1 MIRAGR
7 FLRQI
12 SRHMRREKR
21 LSLGSFLVLAIVLV
35 LVDLFW
41 IASGTINNEYRKL
54 LTNVRMEVFL
64 SDTIPDSVLT
74 VVKDALTSFEG
85 VSSID
90 YISKDEAARQLQSQF
105 GSGILDG
112 LDENPLPRSFVLH
125 FNHLLHL
132 GDLDAM
138 ESRLQRLEGVDGVE
152 FGRPWIQKIEH
163 SGKLLRRIGII
174 VGTLI
179 LFVVLLTMANT
190 NRLTA
195 RSKSRDFFQLK
206 LLGAGPS
213 YVLYPFLAEG
223 FLSAFIAAALGWV
236 LVYYL
241 ADQVSF
247 TTFVLVFP
255 NIPDIV
261 IYSLVAGLTGMIGAY
276 LGIRRLLIS

>member
-1 MIRAGR
+1 MIRPGR

-21 LSLGSFLVLAIVLV
+21 LSVGSFLVLAIVLV

-54 LTNVRMEVFL
+54 LTNIRMEVFL
-64 SDTIPDSVLT
+64 SDSVPDSVLT
-74 VVKDALTSFEG
+74 AVRDALESFEG

-90 YISKDEAARQLQSQF
+90 YISKDDAAHQLESQF

-112 LDENPLPRSFVLH
+112 LDENPLPRSYVLH
-125 FNHLLHL
+125 FDHLLHL
-132 GDLDAM
+132 DELDSM
-138 ESRLQRLEGVDGVE
+138 ESRIKRLEGVDAVE

-163 SGKLLRRIGII
+163 SGRLLQRIGLV
-174 VGTLI
+174 VGAII

-195 RSKSRDFFQLK
+195 RTKSRDFFQLK

-213 YVLYPFLAEG
+213 YMLYPYLAEG
-223 FLSAFIAAALGWV
+223 FLSAFVAAALGWA
-236 LVYYL
+236 LVYYT
-241 ADQVSF
+241 AQQVSF
-247 TTFVLVFP
+247 TTFALV
-255 NIPDIV
+255 IPSGQDIG

>member
-1 MIRAGR
+1 MIRPGR

-12 SRHMRREKR
+12 SRHMRLEKR
-21 LSLGSFLVLAIVLV
+21 LSVGSFLVLAIVLV

-54 LTNVRMEVFL
+54 LTNIRMEVFL
-64 SDTIPDSVLT
+64 SENVPDSVLT
-74 VVKDALTSFEG
+74 MVRNALDSFEG

-90 YISKDEAARQLQSQF
+90 YISKEAAARQLESQF

-138 ESRLQRLEGVDGVE
+138 ESRLKRMAGVDAVE

-163 SGKLLRRIGII
+163 SGRLLTRIGLII
-174 VGTLI
+174 GAII

-223 FLSAFIAAALGWV
+223 FLSAFVAAALGWA
-236 LVYYL
+236 LVYY
-241 ADQVSF
+241 AARQVSF
-247 TTFVLVFP
+247 TTFALILP
-255 NIPDIV
+255 SWQDIG

>member
-12 SRHMRREKR
+12 SRHMGREKR

-74 VVKDALTSFEG
+74 DVRNALESFEG
-85 VSSID
+85 VSSVD
-90 YISKDEAARQLQSQF
+90 YISKDEAARQLESQF

-138 ESRLQRLEGVDGVE
+138 ESRLKRLSGVGGVE

-163 SGKLLRRIGII
+163 SGRLLWRIGII
-174 VGTLI
+174 VGAII

-223 FLSAFIAAALGWV
+223 FLSALIAAALGWV

-241 ADQVSF
+241 AQQVSF
-247 TTFVLVFP
+247 TSFSLVVP
-255 NIPDIV
+255 NIQDIAL
-261 IYSLVAGLTGMIGAY
+261 YALVAGLTGMAGAY

>member
-1 MIRAGR
+1 MIRASR
-7 FLRQI
+7 FLRQV

-21 LSLGSFLVLAIVLV
+21 LSLGSFLVLTIVLM

-41 IASGTINNEYRKL
+41 IASGTINHEYGKL
-54 LTNVRMEVFL
+54 LSDVRMEVFL
-64 SDTIPDSVLT
+64 SDTIPDSVLN
-74 VVKDALTSFEG
+74 VVKNALESFEG
-85 VSSID
+85 VSSVD
-90 YISKDEAARQLQSQF
+90 YISKDDAARLLENQF

-132 GDLDAM
+132 GDLEAM
-138 ESRLQRLEGVDGVE
+138 ESRLKRLEGVDAVE

-163 SGKLLRRIGII
+163 SGRLLQRIGII
-174 VGTLI
+174 VGAII

-213 YVLYPFLAEG
+213 YVLYPFLSEG
-223 FLSAFIAAALGWV
+223 FLSGFLAAALGWV
-236 LVYYL
+236 LVYYF
-241 ADQVSF
+241 ARQVSF
-247 TTFVLVFP
+247 TTFELVVP
-255 NIPDIV
+255 AIKDIV
-261 IYSLVAGLTGMIGAY
+261 FYSLLAGLTGLIGAY

>member
-1 MIRAGR
+1 MIRPGR

-12 SRHMRREKR
+12 SRHMGREKR
-21 LSLGSFLVLAIVLV
+21 LSLGSFLVLAIVLM

-74 VVKDALTSFEG
+74 DVRNALESFEG
-85 VSSID
+85 VSSVD
-90 YISKDEAARQLQSQF
+90 YISKDEAARQLESQF

-138 ESRLQRLEGVDGVE
+138 ESRLKRLSGVGGVE

-163 SGKLLRRIGII
+163 SGRLLWRIGII
-174 VGTLI
+174 VGAII

-223 FLSAFIAAALGWV
+223 FLSALIAAALGWV

-241 ADQVSF
+241 AQQVSF
-247 TTFVLVFP
+247 TSFSLVVP
-255 NIPDIV
+255 NIQDIAL
-261 IYSLVAGLTGMIGAY
+261 YALVAGLTGMAGAY

>member
-7 FLRQI
+7 FFRQI
-12 SRHMRREKR
+12 SRHMGREKR

-41 IASGTINNEYRKL
+41 IASGTINNEYRKM

-85 VSSID
+85 VSSVD
-90 YISKDEAARQLQSQF
+90 YISKDEAARQLENQF

-125 FNHLLHL
+125 FDHLLHL

-138 ESRLQRLEGVDGVE
+138 ESRLNRLEGISGVE

-163 SGKLLRRIGII
+163 SGRLLRRIGII
-174 VGTLI
+174 VGAII

-223 FLSAFIAAALGWV
+223 FLSALIAAALGWV
-236 LVYYL
+236 LVYYFSR
-241 ADQVSF
+241 QVSF
-247 TTFVLVFP
+247 TSFALV
-255 NIPDIV
+255 IPDLQNIA
-261 IYSLVAGLTGMIGAY
+261 IYAVVAGLTGMAGAY